1 MQAKSLAILCLATL
15 AFSATV
21 PSHEPSTLTPEE
33 RAAMREI
40 SPSDL
45 RARLSFLASDL
56 LEGRDTPS
64 PGLDIA
70 AEYIASEFRRA
81 GLEPGGNDGY
91 FQIADFELLTPVK
104 DGFSL
109 RITTPNGVTSAA
121 PNDVAFSTPHSIDL
135 HNAPVVKLDISTPE
149 SVAKLKPE
157 DLRDRLVL
165 TQAPH
170 RGLKGIDAAFQ
181 LIANSQP
188 ALLVLT
194 GAGGMRIS
202 GNARLVDP
210 AAPHGPIDFPPM
222 LRTMS
227 KDFSKLYDSLPN
239 GVTSATADLHIAAP
253 LSKPVQLK
261 NVIGILRGSD
271 PHLKKTCVIV
281 TAHYDHIGM
290 KPPSDK
296 NSGDGDRIY
305 NGANDDGSGADSV
318 MELAKAIATL
328 KPHPRRSIVFMTFF
342 GEEKGELGSAYYG
355 RHPVF
360 PLENTVADL
369 NLEQVGRTD
378 STNGPQVNTASLTGF
393 GYSTVSDTLV
403 RAGRLTGIRVYKD
416 PTASDAYFSRS
427 DNQALADLGV
437 PAHTLC
443 VAYDYPDYHGLGDE
457 WPKIDYNNMAR
468 VDRMVAVALLMIANN
483 PEPPHWNSREPKAAR
498 YLKAWDRVHEV
509 STR

>member
-1 MQAKSLAILCLATL
+1 MQRKSLAILFLATL
-15 AFSATV
+15 ASGATV
-21 PSHEPSTLTPEE
+21 PSHEPAALTPEE

-40 SPSDL
+40 SASDL

-81 GLEPGGNDGY
+81 GLEPGGNGGY
-91 FQIADFELLTPVK
+91 FQIANFNLLTPVK

-109 RITTPNGVTSAA
+109 RITTPNGVTSAN
-121 PNDVAFSTPHSIDL
+121 PNEVSFSTTQAIDL
-135 HNAPVVKLDISTPE
+135 HHATVVKLDISTPE
-149 SVAKLKPE
+149 TVAKLKPE

-165 TQAPH
+165 MQAPH
-170 RGLKGIDAAFQ
+170 RGMKGLEAAFQ
-181 LIANSQP
+181 LVGNSQP
-188 ALLVLT
+188 ALLVLA

-210 AAPHGPIDFPPM
+210 AAPRGPIGFPPM

-290 KPPSDK
+290 KPADDAK
-296 NSGDGDRIY
+296 AGADRIY
-305 NGANDDGSGADSV
+305 NGANDDGSGTDSV
-318 MELAKAIATL
+318 MELAKAFASL

-342 GEEKGELGSAYYG
+342 GEEKGELGSAFYG

-360 PLENTVADL
+360 PLEDTVADL

-403 RAGRLTGIRVYKD
+403 RAGSLTGIRVYKD

-427 DNQALADLGV
+427 DNQALADTGV

-468 VDRMVAVALLMIANN
+468 VDRMVAVALLRMANS
-483 PEPPHWNSREPKAAR
+483 PEAPHWNPREPKAAR
-498 YLKAWDRVHEV
+498 YLKAWDHIHDV

>member
-1 MQAKSLAILCLATL
+1 MQPKSLALLCLSTL

-21 PSHEPSTLTPEE
+21 PSHEPSALTPEE
-33 RAAMREI
+33 RAAMRKI
-40 SPSDL
+40 SASDL
-45 RARLSFLASDL
+45 RGRLSFLASDL

-91 FQIADFELLTPVK
+91 FQIANFELLTPVK

-109 RITTPNGVTSAA
+109 RITTPTGVISAS
-121 PNDVAFSTPHSIDL
+121 PGDVAFSTTQAIDL
-135 HNAPVVKLDISTPE
+135 HHATVVKLDISTPE
-149 SVAKLKPE
+149 TVAQLKPE

-165 TQAPH
+165 MQAPH
-170 RGLKGIDAAFQ
+170 RGLKGLDAAFQ
-181 LIANSQP
+181 LVGNSQP

-210 AAPHGPIDFPPM
+210 TAPRGPIDFPPM

-290 KPPSDK
+290 KPADDAK
-296 NSGDGDRIY
+296 AGADRIY
-305 NGANDDGSGADSV
+305 NGANDDGSGTDSV
-318 MELAKAIATL
+318 MELAKALASL

-360 PLENTVADL
+360 PLEDTVADL

-427 DNQALADLGV
+427 DNQALADTGV

-457 WPKIDYNNMAR
+457 WPKVDYNNMAR
-468 VDRMVAVALLMIANN
+468 VDRMVAVALLRMANN
-483 PEPPHWNSREPKAAR
+483 SEAPHWNPHEPKAAQ
-498 YLKAWDRVHEV
+498 YLKAWDHVHDV